1 MDDVTGA
8 ASHALLGEL
17 CRRAVELVNAGGAG
31 MRRVRLQSGDAV
43 VELEWPEPAAEAA
56 PAGAHPGPARP
67 PAAPGRTVDAA
78 VPAGPEDA
86 AGAGTAHEVGAPV
99 VGTFYRAPE
108 PGAPPFVAVGDVVEK
123 GQQIGIVEAM
133 KLMNPVEADRAGR
146 VLAVVVPDG
155 THVEYGQTLLT
166 LDPGEAP

>member
-43 VELEWPEPAAEAA
+43 VELEWPEPAPAA
-56 PAGAHPGPARP
+56 AHPGPAVPGP
-67 PAAPGRTVDAA
+67 PGDAPAGSA
-78 VPAGPEDA
+78 VPAGSAGQPGDA
-86 AGAGTAHEVGAPV
+86 AGTGTAHEVGAPV

-108 PGAPPFVAVGDVVEK
+108 PGAPPFVSVGDVVEK
-123 GQQIGIVEAM
+123 GQQVGIVEAM
-133 KLMNPVEADRAGR
+133 KLMNPVEADRSGR

-166 LDPGEAP
+166 LDPEEAP